1 MSLPMHL
8 RAYTEKTKDEQTRDF
23 FNVPLAEQLPAPNAT
38 PVVVKPAAGRAR
50 SSSASG
56 LQGMDINA
64 VLSVEGKEDVY
75 VSVPPDLAFLSLST
89 ELLAAKCERRT
100 ASSASAQS
108 PFSTELHALLGLFGL
123 LGGLLHASQTCIRGS
138 LRHAR
143 HHSVRSSLPQ
153 MCPSHRH

>member
-50 SSSASG
+50 SGSASG
-56 LQGMDINA
+56 LHGMDINA

-75 VSVPPDLAFLSLST
+75 VSIQPDLAFLST
-89 ELLAAKCERRT
+89 ELAP
-100 ASSASAQS
+100 SAREG
-108 PFSTELHALLGLFGL
+108 PRPAL
-123 LGGLLHASQTCIRGS
+123 Q
-138 LRHAR
+138 
-143 HHSVRSSLPQ
+143 RS
-153 MCPSHRH
+153 CR